1 VLRLRFRLARLA
13 LFARRRYGLV
23 FTLAIGLSVVAGVL
37 TSRLR
42 FDTDVLALL
51 PHDEPVVD
59 NFRLALEEFGSTE
72 FLLVAVRVPEGA
84 VLDPY
89 EAFVDRVGERL
100 GGLEDLAEVEYRL
113 GDLEELMRQFLP
125 TSLLFLGVPELEEL
139 AGRLSDEA
147 LRARAAELRHLVST
161 PQALA
166 LKRLMT
172 LDPLGLAPMFLDRV
186 TPGQS
191 ALRLDWSSGYF
202 LSRDRE
208 MLLILA
214 QPTGPPQD
222 IDFGRRMVEA
232 VEREIAAVAEEWPDL
247 AGPDRPPIPETL
259 LAGRYIIALGDDSVI
274 RADVLTN
281 VLTSMGGVLIL
292 FLLAFRRLGPLLYAF
307 VPLAFG
313 LLLTFGLSAALF
325 GGLSAAT
332 SGTAALLIGLGIDF
346 VIVSYGRFVEERAR
360 GATLERALEQM
371 SGSSG
376 RAVVVGA
383 ITSAATFYAFG
394 VTDFTGLYQ
403 MGYLTGTG
411 ILLCMLGVLLL
422 LPAMLSWSEDHHE
435 KRAKFRRLHLYGL
448 GADRWVGFCM
458 DHPRSVLAVGFALTV
473 VAGGLALDLRFE
485 DSVRAMRPEGTPEME
500 AREEITQRFGA
511 GFDQMVMLVSADS
524 ADDVLLH
531 ADHAIDAVQPLVAN
545 GTLAGVDGVASLLP
559 PPARQ
564 AEVLAWLERER
575 THRVD
580 EARIRTTFLSAL
592 EANGLRPRP
601 FEEGL
606 DLFLEAVGRE
616 RPLEMEDLLAS
627 PQTARLLDRYLLE
640 TETGWKSAIYL
651 FPPPGEWRREPPP
664 SAVEIAEELGPHVA
678 LTGANVVSKFMRE
691 RVLDDAVIAAIL
703 GFVLV
708 AILLY
713 LDFGRMRETILSLV
727 PLAMGIVWMLGA
739 MAALEIDMNFMNIFV
754 STMII
759 GIGVD
764 YGIHMI
770 HRYRELEGSDRAHM
784 RQGLSETG
792 KAIVLAA
799 LSTVVGFGSLAQS
812 HYPGLASMGMV
823 ALLGA
828 LSTALVA
835 ISLLPAW
842 IGLQRS
848 KGDPDND

>member
-1 VLRLRFRLARLA
+1 MLHLRLARLA

-23 FTLAIGLSVVAGVL
+23 FLLAGLVALLAAGL
-37 TSRLR
+37 TARLR

-51 PHDEPVVD
+51 PQDEPVVD
-59 NFRLALEEFGSTE
+59 DFRLALEEFGSIDY
-72 FLLVAVRVPEGA
+72 LLVAVRVPEGA

-89 EAFVDRVGERL
+89 EQFVDRVGERL
-100 GGLEDLAEVEYRL
+100 GGLEEFEEVEYRL
-113 GDLEELMRQFLP
+113 GDLEALMRQFLP
-125 TSLLFLGVPELEEL
+125 TSLLFLEENELDEL
-139 AGRLSDEA
+139 ADRLSDEA
-147 LRARAAELRHLVST
+147 LEERAAELRRLIAT

-166 LKRLMT
+166 IKRLMI

-214 QPTGPPQD
+214 QPAKPPQD
-222 IDFGRRMVEA
+222 IDFTRKM
-232 VEREIAAVAEEWPDL
+232 VAEVNRELAEVVAEWPAL
-247 AGPDRPPIPETL
+247 AGPDPPPVPETV

-274 RADVLTN
+274 RSDVIAN
-281 VLTSMGGVLIL
+281 VVTSMAGVLLL
-292 FLLAFRRLGPLLYAF
+292 FLFAFRRLGPLLYAF

-346 VIVSYGRFVEERAR
+346 VIVSYGRFVEERSR
-360 GATLERALEQM
+360 GASLESALEQM

-383 ITSAATFYAFG
+383 VTSAATFYAFG

-411 ILLCMLGVLLL
+411 ILLCMIGVLLL
-422 LPAMLSWSEDHHE
+422 LPAMLAWSEDHHE
-435 KRAKFRRLHLYGL
+435 KRAKFRRLRLYGL
-448 GADRWVGFCM
+448 GADRWVRFCI
-458 DHPRSVLAVGFALTV
+458 DHPRSVLVGGCAVTA
-473 VAGGLALDLRFE
+473 VAGFLALGLHFE
-485 DSVRAMRPEGTPEME
+485 DSVRAMRPQGTPELE
-500 AREEITQRFGA
+500 AREEITARFGA
-511 GFDQMVMLVSADS
+511 GFDQMVMLVSADTPGELLER
-524 ADDVLLH
+524 ADE
-531 ADHAIDAVQPLVAN
+531 AIDRVQPLVDD
-545 GTLAGVDGVASLLP
+545 GTLAGADGVASLLP

-564 AEVLAWLERER
+564 RRVLEWLAQERDG
-575 THRVD
+575 RVD
-580 EARIRTTFLSAL
+580 ENRIRATFEAAL
-592 EANGLRPRP
+592 ARQGLRAPP

-606 DLFLEAVGRE
+606 ELFLEAVRRQ
-616 RPLEMEDLLAS
+616 RPLEIADLMAS

-640 TETGWKSAIYL
+640 VDSGWKSAIYL
-651 FPPPGEWRREPPP
+651 YPPAGEWRREPPP
-664 SAVEIAEELGPHVA
+664 AAVEIADELGPHVS
-678 LTGANVVSKFMRE
+678 LTGANVVSKYMRE
-691 RVLDDAVIAAIL
+691 RVLQDAVRAAIL
-703 GFVLV
+703 GFLLV
-708 AILLY
+708 AFLLW

-727 PLAMGIVWMLGA
+727 PLAMGVLWMLGA
-739 MAALEIDMNFMNIFV
+739 MAALKIDMNFMNIFV

-770 HRYRELEGSDRAHM
+770 HRYRELEDADFERLRS
-784 RQGLSETG
+784 GLSETG

-799 LSTVVGFGSLAQS
+799 LSTVVGFGSLARS

-828 LSTALVA
+828 LSTSLVA

-842 IGLQRS
+842 IGLRLGKRKS
-848 KGDPDND
+848 G